1 MDLRNKYL
9 NAKRPVVGS
18 VDVPEWGTV
27 KIRAVTQAEMDE
39 VAEMS
44 KTDPTKASF
53 LGIVLGVSDEDGN
66 PVFTKADIDQMRG
79 TVPISTIKA
88 ISEAMLV
95 SLGVTVEKVNEAK
108 KG

>member
-9 NAKRPVVGS
+9 NARRPVVGS

-39 VAEMS
+39 VAELS
-44 KTDPTKASF
+44 KTDATKASF

-66 PVFTKADIDQMRG
+66 PVFSKDDIDQMKQ
-79 TVPISTIKA
+79 TVPISTVQA
-88 ISEAMLV
+88 ISNAMLK
-95 SLGVTVEKVNEAK
+95 SLGVTVDKVNEAK
-108 KG
+108 NG